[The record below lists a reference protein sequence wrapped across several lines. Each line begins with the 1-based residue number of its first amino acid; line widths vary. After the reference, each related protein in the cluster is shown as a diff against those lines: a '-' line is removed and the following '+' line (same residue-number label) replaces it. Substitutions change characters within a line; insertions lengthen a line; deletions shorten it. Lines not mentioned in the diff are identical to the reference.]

1 MYIFNIFQL
10 KNIII
15 VSFYYILLSAK
26 FILCD
31 ELIDMKKLSLYNSY
45 FVVLDKG
52 LYLYNIDNNA
62 QILDGALIKEFERK
76 IVYLSDKVILSEINN
91 QRKAFILC
99 MINNDLYIFN
109 ERTNKTYNFTISD
122 IKNPKNNFYNIMP
135 YKIESNNL
143 SFIIAYNN
151 ATSNLYFYYY
161 SFNKNGEINKINKIK
176 FDNME
181 IINKKINCQLIS
193 NLSFI
198 KCFHY
203 SNIDGESHLSYDKFS
218 INEMNIEKI
227 HTNQYKVGKII
238 KQVKSAMSFN
248 NNIFVCYSKNST
260 PVCVINYLNYET
272 KEINCTLNSGYNDNY
287 KVSYINETNEFM
299 LTSKTYL
306 TTTLYNNTSESV
318 TKCGRNILSKQ
329 AHNYYI
335 IYYNGFKLLNY
346 SNYEYYSK
354 FHNISI
360 IKEEPTTITYMPEE
374 TTYINEILT
383 TNIFLAK
390 TYLIIPEYNSTYV
403 KEVIRKSKEE
413 IFSNISNILEDRKIG
428 VYYEIKGEDFS
439 IVIKPTNS
447 TPLPNT
453 THVEFDECEQLIR
466 YKYNISNS
474 SIITFVQIEINND
487 NNDALYNQIKY
498 FIYDEQMK
506 ELDLSLCQDI
516 ETQIHYAIKN
526 NTNLDI
532 SSISNFKDKGIDI
545 FDLRDK
551 FLQIYSIHILI
562 QIMI

>member
-260 PVCVINYLNYET
+260 PVCIINYLNDET
-272 KEINCTLNSGYNDNY
+272 KEINLH
-287 KVSYINETNEFM
+287 
-299 LTSKTYL
+299 
-306 TTTLYNNTSESV
+306 
-318 TKCGRNILSKQ
+318 SKQ
-329 AHNYYI
+329 WI
-335 IYYNGFKLLNY
+335 
-346 SNYEYYSK
+346 
-354 FHNISI
+354 
-360 IKEEPTTITYMPEE
+360 
-374 TTYINEILT
+374 
-383 TNIFLAK
+383 
-390 TYLIIPEYNSTYV
+390 
-403 KEVIRKSKEE
+403 
-413 IFSNISNILEDRKIG
+413 
-428 VYYEIKGEDFS
+428 
-439 IVIKPTNS
+439 
-447 TPLPNT
+447 
-453 THVEFDECEQLIR
+453 
-466 YKYNISNS
+466 
-474 SIITFVQIEINND
+474 
-487 NNDALYNQIKY
+487 
-498 FIYDEQMK
+498 
-506 ELDLSLCQDI
+506 
-516 ETQIHYAIKN
+516 
-526 NTNLDI
+526 
-532 SSISNFKDKGIDI
+532 
-545 FDLRDK
+545 
-551 FLQIYSIHILI
+551 
-562 QIMI
+562 